1 MSIYVFAKKLS
12 ILYAGTTTMER
23 KTVLLLFGG
32 ESSEHD
38 VSLSSVRNVYA
49 ALDNQKFAVTLGYID
64 RSGKWWLVDR
74 VGSDTHGAPQL
85 VPVLGGSCFITV
97 PDNIVVK
104 PDVILPVLH
113 GKNGEDGSVQGLAQL
128 LHIPIVG
135 CDMTASAICMDK
147 LATKEILATANISIV
162 PYEIHYAREAQP
174 DFNKLS
180 MKLGSPMFVKPA
192 RAGSSVGV
200 SKVYSEEDLI
210 KALEEAHKHDP
221 TVLIE
226 RGITGR
232 ELEVAVLGNPPHH
245 KASSVGEIKPGDDFY
260 SYEAKYDSA
269 SASEVIVPAELDEL
283 TANHIRSIAERAY
296 QVLGCQGLS
305 RVDFFLAEDGTVYIN
320 EINTLPGFTNI
331 SMYPK
336 LWRHDG
342 ISYSQ
347 LIEKLIAL
355 AIKPAESVFDTL

>member
-1 MSIYVFAKKLS
+1 MD
-12 ILYAGTTTMER
+12 R

-49 ALDNQKFAVTLGYID
+49 ALDDQKFTVLLGYID
-64 RSGKWWLVDR
+64 RHGKWWLADKI
-74 VGSDTHGAPQL
+74 GSDTHGVPQL
-85 VPVLGGSCFITV
+85 VPVLGAGSFITV
-97 PDNIVVK
+97 PDNKVVK
-104 PDVILPVLH
+104 PDVILPILH

-147 LATKEILATANISIV
+147 LATKEILMTAGIHVV
-162 PYEIHYAREAQP
+162 PYQVHYARDEQP

-180 MKLGSPMFVKPA
+180 MRLGCPMFVKPT

-200 SKVYSEEDLI
+200 SKVYSEEDLV
-210 KALEEAHKHDP
+210 KALEEAHKHDS

-226 RGITGR
+226 RGISGR
-232 ELEVAVLGNPPHH
+232 ELEVAVLGNPPYH
-245 KASSVGEIKPGDDFY
+245 KASAVGEIKPGDDFY
-260 SYEAKYDSA
+260 SYDAKYA
-269 SASEVIVPAELDEL
+269 SSSTSEVIVPTELDEAVS
-283 TANHIRSIAERAY
+283 THIRSVAEKAY
-296 QVLGCQGLS
+296 QALGCQGLS

-336 LWRHDG
+336 LWRHEG
-342 ISYSQ
+342 VSYSQ
-347 LIEKLIAL
+347 LIEKLIMLAL
-355 AIKPAESVFDTL
+355 EPTKSVFDADTL

>member
-1 MSIYVFAKKLS
+1 MN
-12 ILYAGTTTMER
+12 R

-38 VSLSSVRNVYA
+38 VSISSVRNVYA
-49 ALDNQKFAVTLGYID
+49 ALDDEKFRVVLGYID
-64 RSGKWWLVDR
+64 RHGKWWLVDKIN
-74 VGSDTHGAPQL
+74 GETHAAPQL
-85 VPVLGGSCFITV
+85 VPVLGTGSFVTI
-97 PDNIVVK
+97 PDSHVVK

-128 LHIPIVG
+128 MHIPIVG

-147 LATKEILATANISIV
+147 LATKEILMTAGIHV
-162 PYEIHYAREAQP
+162 APYAVHYEGEELP

-180 MKLGSPMFVKPA
+180 MKLGCPMFVKPA

-210 KALEEAHKHDP
+210 RALDEAHQHDA

-226 RGITGR
+226 RGIAGR

-245 KASSVGEIKPGDDFY
+245 KASGVGEIKPGDDFY
-260 SYEAKYDSA
+260 SYDAKYAATST
-269 SASEVIVPAELDEL
+269 SQVIIPADLEPHGAAAIQAL
-283 TANHIRSIAERAY
+283 AEKSY

-305 RVDFFLAEDGTVYIN
+305 RVDFFLTDDGTVYVN
-320 EINTLPGFTNI
+320 EVNTLPGFTNI

-336 LWRHDG
+336 LWRQAG

-347 LIEKLIAL
+347 LIEKMITLAL
-355 AIKPAESVFDTL
+355 EPSQSVFDTL